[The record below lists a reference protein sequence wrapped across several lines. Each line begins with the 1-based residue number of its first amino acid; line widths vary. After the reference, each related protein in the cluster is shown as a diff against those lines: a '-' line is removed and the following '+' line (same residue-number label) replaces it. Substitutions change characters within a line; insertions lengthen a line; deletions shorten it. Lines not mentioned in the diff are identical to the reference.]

1 MDEKIELKK
10 LKKIFSRIEEE
21 WDTSNMEEIFQHRA
35 IVKALKQKRLYE
47 KLLLL
52 KELFLER
59 MGRIPYCNVNEFRTD
74 LIIRQEIKR
83 LEMNLLPLV
92 YSEYNYFDEK
102 KIVNLELK
110 RDRILPQFSI
120 EKLKK
125 RYIALLVNS
134 LNRGGVEQVVYLLAT
149 ELTKRNI
156 NIKVL
161 CLEGGG
167 EIAHQLEMHGIEVV
181 IFGGNGNE
189 FKKYIKKD
197 PPILINSHYVKKYI
211 KFLYNQKI
219 PIVEVVHNMYVFYC
233 KHMIKVEQKNEKY
246 FSKLIAVSEIVK
258 ETYQSRIKNSEKV
271 VVVENAALIREEPQ
285 KNRIEVRKLLDIP
298 EQAFVILNIGSIDR
312 RKNQIGIVTAFDVV
326 TRIIDIPV
334 YLVFAGNVQDE
345 DYNNKLMHTIRC
357 CTKKNQIKIL
367 PYYERVRELYQM
379 ADVFILDSY
388 YEGWSIAAT
397 EAVYEGL
404 PIIHSRC
411 GSATELIVNG
421 EYGLQISNP
430 AGSELSSL
438 KNIDIVKKI
447 DRFESENGQELV
459 EAIIEIIKHRAHWK
473 KKRISMA
480 NNAKNRFSLKNMI
493 DQYCIVFE
501 EVMSLDEFNS

>member
-92 YSEYNYFDEK
+92 YSEYNFFDEK
-102 KIVNLELK
+102 KIANLELK

-219 PIVEVVHNMYVFYC
+219 PIVEVVHNMYVF
-233 KHMIKVEQKNEKY
+233 
-246 FSKLIAVSEIVK
+246 
-258 ETYQSRIKNSEKV
+258 
-271 VVVENAALIREEPQ
+271 
-285 KNRIEVRKLLDIP
+285 LL
-298 EQAFVILNIGSIDR
+298 
-312 RKNQIGIVTAFDVV
+312 
-326 TRIIDIPV
+326 
-334 YLVFAGNVQDE
+334 
-345 DYNNKLMHTIRC
+345 
-357 CTKKNQIKIL
+357 
-367 PYYERVRELYQM
+367 
-379 ADVFILDSY
+379 
-388 YEGWSIAAT
+388 
-397 EAVYEGL
+397 
-404 PIIHSRC
+404 
-411 GSATELIVNG
+411 
-421 EYGLQISNP
+421 
-430 AGSELSSL
+430 
-438 KNIDIVKKI
+438 
-447 DRFESENGQELV
+447 
-459 EAIIEIIKHRAHWK
+459 
-473 KKRISMA
+473 
-480 NNAKNRFSLKNMI
+480 
-493 DQYCIVFE
+493 
-501 EVMSLDEFNS
+501 